1 MHTLL
6 GHKYPFLY
14 IFNFH
19 EKRTKEKKFIHTSKA
34 FCVGVGKWW
43 VKPDQ
48 PNLPGCND
56 RINCPSSCVCGFGFV
71 LTKSTLIPYHFQSQ
85 FRCYLHFPAPPPCH
99 MVHFQV
105 FFKEFVSLLLLKL
118 KLYYSKH
125 TEEQC
130 HSEDLRF
137 KLIHGKAVNAHV
149 KDDSKISYIQKIKRK
164 INSIPHT
171 RVSAAYQFQTNSQ

>member
-6 GHKYPFLY
+6 GHKYPFLFLY
-14 IFNFH
+14 IQFPW
-19 EKRTKEKKFIHTSKA
+19 KMKKMKIIHTSKA

-71 LTKSTLIPYHFQSQ
+71 PTESTLIPYHFQSQ
-85 FRCYLHFPAPPPCH
+85 FGCYLHFPAPPPCH

-105 FFKEFVSLLLLKL
+105 FGMISLPFFFFFKEFVSLLLLKL

-130 HSEDLRF
+130 HSKDLNWYMERQ
-137 KLIHGKAVNAHV
+137 LM
-149 KDDSKISYIQKIKRK
+149 
-164 INSIPHT
+164 PM
-171 RVSAAYQFQTNSQ
+171 